1 MEIIWGKG
9 TTREGIKAGLEAYPG
24 EPAVNKETREERNN
38 LFLTTQEM
46 NELALKI
53 KGMMERGED
62 FRSTYEYYLL
72 MHPYFGH
79 RGWDNDGNERMNL
92 AEAVTENIWYQLHD
106 ETVFT
111 DQLWKNLE
119 YAISTYDGRVDFA
132 GHAWI
137 TAKRLKQKQ
146 INDTKKTEKEG
157 KEKPKKLKVVHMTY
171 VDENGEVKE
180 IDQEDDRDMLG
191 QVEGE
196 VDVQILIEE
205 ITDKFRQK
213 EKAKFVLM
221 KLVEGQKQSDIA
233 RLMVEEFG
241 GKETSHAQFC
251 SRLLKRLQDMF
262 VKKFKLNTT
271 YVFKPEGNSKK
282 AQEQRKKYQEHRKKY
297 AQKFYD
303 KEAHQRNLERKR
315 KYAEFISQQMKTY
328 WWSKE
333 QIEEYFGGNN

>member
-1 MEIIWGKG
+1 MEIWGKG
-9 TTREGIKAGLEAYPG
+9 TTRYGVKNGLEAYPG
-24 EPAVNKETREERNN
+24 EPAINKENQEERYN
-38 LFLTTQEM
+38 LFLTTKEI
-46 NELALKI
+46 NKLALRI

-92 AEAVTENIWYQLHD
+92 AKAVTENIWYQLHD

-111 DQLWKNLE
+111 DQLWKNIE
-119 YAISTYDGRVDFA
+119 YAINTYDGRVDFA
-132 GHAWI
+132 SHAWI

-146 INDTKKTEKEG
+146 INDTKKTQKDGEEM
-157 KEKPKKLKVVHMTY
+157 PKKLQVTHMTY

-180 IDQEDDRDMLG
+180 IDQEDDRDTLG

-196 VDVQILIEE
+196 VDVQILIEK

-233 RLMVEEFG
+233 RMMVEEFG
-241 GKETSHAQFC
+241 GKETTHAQFC
-251 SRLLKRLQDMF
+251 SRLIKRVQNILKDKVQF
-262 VKKFKLNTT
+262 NTS
-271 YVFKPEGNSKK
+271 YVPKPIGNSPK
-282 AQEQRKKYQEHRKKY
+282 AQEQKRKYQEHRKKY
-297 AQKFYD
+297 IKKFYN
-303 KEAHQRNLERKR
+303 KEAHMRNMERKR
-315 KYAEFISQQMKTY
+315 KYAEFINQPMKTY
-328 WWSKE
+328 WWTKE
-333 QIEEYFGGNN
+333 QIEEHFRGK

>member
-9 TTREGIKAGLEAYPG
+9 TTREGIKAGLDAYPG

-62 FRSTYEYYLL
+62 FRNSYEYYLL

-79 RGWDNDGNERMNL
+79 RGWDNDGNERTNL
-92 AEAVTENIWYQLHD
+92 AEAVTENIWYQLPD

-119 YAISTYDGRVDFA
+119 YAISTYDGRIDFA

-157 KEKPKKLKVVHMTY
+157 KEKPKKLQVTHMTY

-180 IDQEDDRDMLG
+180 IDQEDDKDLLG

-196 VDVQILIEE
+196 VDLQILIEE
-205 ITDKFRQK
+205 IAANFRQK

-221 KLVEGQKQSDIA
+221 KLAEGQKQSDIS
-233 RLMVEEFG
+233 RMMVEEFG

-251 SRLLKRLQDMF
+251 SRLLKRVQEMLGR
-262 VKKFKLNTT
+262 KFKFNTT

-315 KYAEFISQQMKTY
+315 KYAEFINQPMKTY
-328 WWSKE
+328 YWNKE
-333 QIEEYFGGNN
+333 QIEEYFKGK